1 MSVNTLESSNAT
13 QSKGPDFRRV
23 GENLYRLNTSGGYYA
38 LLKRGGKQ
46 FRRSLKTTD
55 KELAKRRLGELREK
69 VGRLSTDKGVRN
81 ISFAELAARWLDIQK
96 AKLKESSATRNEGC
110 VKALAPFFKGV
121 AFKNI
126 TRMQCENWVTKRGQ
140 KISASSYKQER
151 RILIAIFKYAISLG
165 IVLDNVAED
174 ALPTRTISSKQV
186 IIPTQEQFDLLA
198 KTMRQ
203 ADVRGVHGANLVELL
218 AYSGMRL
225 REATNLL
232 WKDVDFDRG
241 CFTVT
246 GGETG
251 TKNHEIRNVPLFP
264 AMKELLERIK
274 GDSTPVPESRIIP
287 INDAKTLMRNS
298 SSKANLPIF
307 THHDMRHYFCSN
319 AIEAGIDFKVIAGW
333 LGHKDGGILVAKTY
347 GHLRDAHSFEMAKRM
362 VFSAASSEKP
372 KNVITAEEVRTS

>member
-1 MSVNTLESSNAT
+1 M
-13 QSKGPDFRRV
+13 
-23 GENLYRLNTSGGYYA
+23 
-38 LLKRGGKQ
+38 
-46 FRRSLKTTD
+46 
-55 KELAKRRLGELREK
+55 
-69 VGRLSTDKGVRN
+69 
-81 ISFAELAARWLDIQK
+81 
-96 AKLKESSATRNEGC
+96 
-110 VKALAPFFKGV
+110 
-121 AFKNI
+121 
-126 TRMQCENWVTKRGQ
+126 
-140 KISASSYKQER
+140 
-151 RILIAIFKYAISLG
+151 
-165 IVLDNVAED
+165 
-174 ALPTRTISSKQV
+174 

-198 KTMRQ
+198 MTMRQ

-225 REATNLL
+225 NEAINLL
-232 WKDVDFDRG
+232 WKDVAFERG

-251 TKNHEIRNVPLFP
+251 TKNHEIRTVPLFP

-298 SSKANLPIF
+298 GRKANLPIF

-372 KNVITAEEVRTS
+372 KNVITAEEVGA